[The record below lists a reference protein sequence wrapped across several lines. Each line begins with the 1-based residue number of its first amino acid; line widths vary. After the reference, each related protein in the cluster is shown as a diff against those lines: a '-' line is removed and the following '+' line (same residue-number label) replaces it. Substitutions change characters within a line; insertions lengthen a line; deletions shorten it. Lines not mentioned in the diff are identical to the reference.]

1 MRLEE
6 ITPTN
11 KTFLDLIGKEKLAI
25 GSAYFGMLNLF
36 DACKA
41 STVPK
46 STWTTNFEKFNASVA
61 GALEMLDRMP
71 DQKDS
76 FVLTLKSV
84 LNSYQNEINNLNE
97 QI

>member
-6 ITPTN
+6 ITPAN

-25 GSAYFGMLNLF
+25 GSAYFSMLNLF

-41 STVPK
+41 RIVPELI
-46 STWTTNFEKFNASVA
+46 WTTNFEKFNASVTT
-61 GALEMLDRMP
+61 ALEILDRMP

-76 FVLTLKSV
+76 FVLNLKSV